1 MRSHVLV
8 ADVMNRRSAR
18 VATDAPM
25 SLAAE
30 LLVLTQASDLMV
42 VDGEGRYVG
51 VLSEGDLLRALV
63 PDFDGLMEAGA
74 SLQQAFQIFVESGEQ
89 YADQPIGRLIIRK
102 SITVGPNDELLR
114 AATVMVTKQIR
125 RLPVV
130 DDDRLVG
137 TVSRADICWGLL
149 CEGGARPAGTGAERG

>member
-1 MRSHVLV
+1 MRIS
-8 ADVMNRRSAR
+8 DVMNRRSAR
-18 VATDAPM
+18 VATDASM

-30 LLVLTQASDLMV
+30 LLTLTQASDLMV
-42 VDGEGRYVG
+42 VEPDGRYVG

-63 PDFDGLMEAGA
+63 PDFEGLLEAGA
-74 SLQQAFQIFVESGEQ
+74 SLEQAFQIFLESGRR
-89 YADQPIGRLIIRK
+89 YSDQPIGRLIIRK
-102 SITVGPNDELLR
+102 SITLAPEDELLR

-130 DDDRLVG
+130 DDGQLVG

-149 CEGGARPAGTGAERG
+149 CEGGTRPARPPEELRPG